1 MAVHVRFLSLTVT
14 TATAEK
20 TYRFDQPATVI
31 SGASGS
37 GKSSLLMLLKHTIG
51 GSARLTTT
59 VRDHVHSVRADVV
72 MGNQHMILKRTIS
85 DERSDHVDILD
96 PDTLTLLHSLAV
108 RSANRRETLSDY
120 LLQAT
125 GFPRASIPSTRDG
138 NAQSLDLTFS
148 NLFAYTYME
157 AHNIDREVVGH
168 RDTWFNRKRKE
179 LFKLMFALTDSALME
194 LRLAKNLLDE
204 QLKKKK
210 SEYANV
216 TQFLQASDSR
226 SEEELRTELTSLR
239 DMLGRAESTLSSL
252 RFELEDNAAADTV
265 LRQDLGRAVD
275 ATRDA
280 AQEVLGARDLV
291 EARAAVV
298 AQVTLDLARLERSST
313 AIDLLSP
320 FDFVICPRCMQR
332 LENRPVPADYCVV
345 CLQPDPR
352 DADVDP
358 VVVQQTRTA
367 LEEQLQDARA
377 VQDADVQVLQRAQ
390 EAAEQADFR
399 ATTLRRQLDALTRDT
414 VAPRFEAIAQ
424 SSARVATLKA
434 TIDAVAQL
442 RDFWTR
448 ARSINQ
454 SVRDITAERKE
465 LTAAIKAR
473 TADLQSR
480 QTLVAELSTSFRTIL
495 EDFQPP
501 WEVESAVVDPD
512 SYLPVVNDTQF
523 ENLQASGGGISAC
536 VNLAYSLA
544 LLEFGLT
551 HPDVLVPSLLIIDSP
566 RRVFG
571 NNPEDQETSR
581 RIYDRFKDLAYTYG
595 EALQLI
601 VADNDTAPVPS
612 DTFGEI
618 ELDYISPLVP
628 GVVHP
633 GPGHTAR
640 IEDETVEGNASS

>member
-37 GKSSLLMLLKHTIG
+37 GKSSLLMLLRHAIG
-51 GSARLTTT
+51 GSARLTPT

-72 MGNQHMILKRTIS
+72 MGTRHVILKRTIN
-85 DERSDHVDILD
+85 DDRSGQVDILD
-96 PDTLTLLHSLAV
+96 PATMTLIQTLAV
-108 RSANRRETLSDY
+108 RSADRRDTLSDY
-120 LLQAT
+120 LLQSI
-125 GFPRASIPSTRDG
+125 GFPRESIPSTRDG

-148 NLFAYTYME
+148 NLFAYIYME
-157 AHNIDREVVGH
+157 AHNIDSQVVGH

-194 LRLAKNLLDE
+194 LRLEKNALDDK
-204 QLKKKK
+204 LKKKK

-216 TQFLQASDSR
+216 TQFLEASDSR
-226 SEEELRTELTSLR
+226 SEEELRAELTGLR
-239 DMLGRAESTLSSL
+239 EMLGQADSTLASL
-252 RFELEDNAAADTV
+252 RFELEETAAADTV
-265 LRQDLGRAVD
+265 LRQDLGRAVE
-275 ATRDA
+275 A
-280 AQEVLGARDLV
+280 ARHASQEVLSARDLV

-298 AQVTLDLARLERSST
+298 AQVSLDLARLERSAT
-313 AIDLLSP
+313 AIEMLSP
-320 FDFVICPRCMQR
+320 FDFVVCPRCMQR
-332 LENRPVPADYCVV
+332 LENRLVPTDHCVV
-345 CLQPDPR
+345 CLQHDPH

-358 VVVQQTRTA
+358 AVVQQTRTA
-367 LEEQLQDARA
+367 LEEQLQDAQA
-377 VQDADVQVLQRAQ
+377 VQAADTHVLQRAR
-390 EAAEQADFR
+390 ERAEQADFL

-414 VAPRFEAIAQ
+414 VAPRFDAISQ

-442 RDFWTR
+442 REFWAR

-454 SVRDITAERKE
+454 TVRDVTAERKDVN
-465 LTAAIKAR
+465 AAIKAR
-473 TADLQSR
+473 NAELQSR
-480 QTLVAELSTSFRTIL
+480 QTLVAQLSTSFRVIL
-495 EDFQPP
+495 ENFQPP
-501 WEVESAVVDPD
+501 WEVQSAVVDPNT
-512 SYLPVVNDTQF
+512 YLPVVNETQF
-523 ENLQASGGGISAC
+523 EDLQASGGGINAC

-551 HPDVLVPSLLIIDSP
+551 HPDVLIPSLLIIDSP
-566 RRVFG
+566 RRAFG
-571 NNPEDQETSR
+571 NNPDDQERGR
-581 RIYDRFKDLAYTYG
+581 RIYDRFKILADTYG
-595 EALQLI
+595 ESLQLI

-612 DTFGEI
+612 DTFGKI
-618 ELDYISPLVP
+618 ELDYTNPLVP

-640 IEDETVEGNASS
+640 IEDEVTRPER

>member
-14 TATAEK
+14 TVTTEK

-51 GSARLTTT
+51 GTARLTPT

-72 MGNQHMILKRTIS
+72 LGTQHLILKRTIS
-85 DERSDHVDILD
+85 DDCSNHVDILD
-96 PDTLTLLHSLAV
+96 PDTMTLLQSLPV
-108 RSANRRETLSDY
+108 RSSNRSETLSDY
-120 LLQAT
+120 LLQAI

-194 LRLAKNLLDE
+194 LRLAKNVLEE

-210 SEYANV
+210 AEYANV
-216 TQFLQASDSR
+216 TQFLEASDSR
-226 SEEELRTELTSLR
+226 SEEELRAELTGLR
-239 DMLGRAESTLSSL
+239 DILVRAENTLSSL
-252 RFELEDNAAADTV
+252 RFELEENAAADTV
-265 LRQDLGRAVD
+265 LRQDLGRAVE
-275 ATRDA
+275 A
-280 AQEVLGARDLV
+280 ARHASQEVLGARDLV

-298 AQVTLDLARLERSST
+298 AQVSLDLSRLERSAT

-320 FDFVICPRCMQR
+320 FDFVVCPRCMQR
-332 LENRPVPADYCVV
+332 LENRPVPTDHCVV
-345 CLQPDPR
+345 CLQHDPH

-358 VVVQQTRTA
+358 VVVQQARTA

-377 VQDADVQVLQRAQ
+377 VQDADVQVLQRAR
-390 EAAEQADFR
+390 EHAEQADFV
-399 ATTLRRQLDALTRDT
+399 ATTVRRQLDALTRDM

-454 SVRDITAERKE
+454 TVRDITAQRKDV
-465 LTAAIKAR
+465 TAAIKAR
-473 TADLQSR
+473 NAELQSR
-480 QTLVAELSTSFRTIL
+480 QTLVTQLSRSFRTIL

-551 HPDVLVPSLLIIDSP
+551 HTDVLVPSLLIIDSP
-566 RRVFG
+566 RRAFG
-571 NNPEDQETSR
+571 NNPDDLERSR
-581 RIYDRFKDLAYTYG
+581 RIYDRFKNLADTYG

-612 DTFGEI
+612 DTFGKI
-618 ELDYISPLVP
+618 ELDYTNPLVP

-640 IEDETVEGNASS
+640 IEDEHSE